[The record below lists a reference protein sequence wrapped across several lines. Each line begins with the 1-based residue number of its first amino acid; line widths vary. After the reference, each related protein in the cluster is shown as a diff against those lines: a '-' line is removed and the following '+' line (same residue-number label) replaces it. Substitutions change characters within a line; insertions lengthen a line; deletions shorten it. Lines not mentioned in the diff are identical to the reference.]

1 MSLYDGYIVP
11 HKAGGML
18 YWVIL
23 EKNHTAT
30 TEGTLVNVTAGNVN
44 SSANSDGRGALNLN
58 IHPQG

>member
-30 TEGTLVNVTAGNVN
+30 TEGTLVNVTAGDVN
-44 SSANSDGRGALNLN
+44 SSGNSDGRGALNLN